1 LSRLPSP
8 ELEPAG
14 AAKYPACGDGLGWV
28 ELESVVVE
36 SGLVGSDCVESG
48 LPCAFDGGLDG
59 PGPMTDSEEHAPRMK
74 AQATRPLNR
83 AKHLASFASV

>member
-1 LSRLPSP
+1 M
-8 ELEPAG
+8 
-14 AAKYPACGDGLGWV
+14 GLV

-36 SGLVGSDCVESG
+36 SGLAGSDFVESG

-74 AQATRPLNR
+74 A
-83 AKHLASFASV
+83 